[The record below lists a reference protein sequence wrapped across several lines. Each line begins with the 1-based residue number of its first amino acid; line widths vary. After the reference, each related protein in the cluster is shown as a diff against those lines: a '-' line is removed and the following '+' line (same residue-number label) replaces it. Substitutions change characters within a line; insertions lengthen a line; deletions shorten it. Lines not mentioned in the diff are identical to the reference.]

1 MQLQGEDIYI
11 ISTSWSSWPRMYM
24 YVKLWGMGYR
34 QVNRQIQYAVIMS
47 MVGKAVSKVQ
57 APRKGT

>member
-1 MQLQGEDIYI
+1 
-11 ISTSWSSWPRMYM
+11 M

-34 QVNRQIQYAVIMS
+34 QVNRQMQYAVIMS